1 MAMMVAG
8 ACGGPKGA
16 KKPPPPGVVVSS
28 DVARELDPAVSPTA
42 KARLIEDQHAF
53 ALDVYRELRASE
65 ENLFFSPFSVSL
77 TLAMIYAGAR
87 GSTEAQMAQALHLGL
102 SQQDLHPAYNW
113 LESTLRRQAR
123 DSDGLRLHIVNA
135 SFGREG
141 QELLPSY
148 LDVLAR
154 SYGAGMALLDFTNR
168 PEDARRAINDWVGKQ
183 TEDRIPD
190 LLPQGS
196 ISPLTVLVLV
206 NAVYFKAAWH
216 TPFDAARTE
225 SGVFHAAGGDVT
237 VPMMT
242 GEPARAS
249 YVRGDDFQAVS
260 LPYRGETFEMVVVM
274 PDQGH
279 FDEIENRLDAVR
291 LSALLG
297 WLRPARVAVTMPRFE
312 IRTRAT
318 MNQIL
323 QTLGMRDAFTSAAD
337 FSGIDGQRDL
347 YLSLVQHEAFVRVDE
362 AGTEA
367 AAATAG
373 GIGLVSLPQPV
384 IIDKPFLFLI
394 RHVETGSILFLGR
407 VIDPS

>member
-1 MAMMVAG
+1 MAMMVGA
-8 ACGGPKGA
+8 ACGGPRGA
-16 KKPPPPGVVVSS
+16 EQPPPGVVVRSN
-28 DVARELDPAVSPTA
+28 VARDLDPDVSAAA
-42 KARLIEDQHAF
+42 KARAIEDQAAF
-53 ALDVYRELRASE
+53 ALDVYRALRADE

-77 TLAMIYAGAR
+77 TLAMVYAGAR
-87 GSTEAQMAQALHLGL
+87 GSTEAQMAQALRFGL

-113 LESTLRRQAR
+113 LESTLRRRDRAR
-123 DSDGLRLHIVNA
+123 DELRLHVVNTT
-135 SFGREG
+135 FGRKG
-141 QELLPSY
+141 QAFLPSY
-148 LDVLAR
+148 LDLLAR
-154 SYGAGMALLDFTNR
+154 NYGAGMALLDFGNQ
-168 PEDARRAINDWVGKQ
+168 PEDARRAINAWVGKQ
-183 TEDRIPD
+183 TEGRIPD

-196 ISPLTVLVLV
+196 ISSLTMLVLV

-242 GEPARAS
+242 GEPTRAS

-260 LPYRGETFEMVVVM
+260 LPYRGEAFDMVVVM
-274 PDQGH
+274 PDQGR
-279 FDEIENRLDAVR
+279 FDELETRLDAVR

-297 WLRPARVAVTMPRFE
+297 WLQPTRVAVTMPRFE
-312 IRTRAT
+312 VRTRAT

-323 QTLGMRDAFTSAAD
+323 QTLGMRDAFTSGAD
-337 FSGIDGQRDL
+337 FSGMNGRHDL

-384 IIDKPFLFLI
+384 IIDRPFLFLI
-394 RHVETGSILFLGR
+394 RHVETGAILFLGR
-407 VIDPS
+407 VTNPA